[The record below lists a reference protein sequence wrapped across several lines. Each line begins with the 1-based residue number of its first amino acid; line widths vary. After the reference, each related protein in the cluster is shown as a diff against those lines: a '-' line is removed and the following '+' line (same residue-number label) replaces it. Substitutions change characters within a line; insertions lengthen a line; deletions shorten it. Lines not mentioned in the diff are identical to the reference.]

1 MMTSDGS
8 VELYHGDL
16 IAVKTDGV
24 GAQKTVLQLNE
35 ACANDQRHRYD
46 ELQADEHEP
55 EPPPAG

>member
-16 IAVKTDGV
+16 IAVKTDDV

-35 ACANDQRHRYD
+35 ARANDQRHRYD

-55 EPPPAG
+55 EPPSAR